1 MPGKGVRTG
10 YGQNWYIEQRLAR
23 QARASPEVSI
33 NKALEQGPEY
43 VVRGMRV
50 RSARKILSYLALFRN
65 VLILAVSCPYP
76 LTPKQGSEGVRPGE
90 FRKVSYAV
98 LASSE
103 SLNICTGRRILMSL
117 LCCRQ

>member
-1 MPGKGVRTG
+1 MDELTSVRVRTG

-23 QARASPEVSI
+23 QARASPEVST
-33 NKALEQGPEY
+33 KRSSRGPEY

-103 SLNICTGRRILMSL
+103 SL
-117 LCCRQ
+117 